1 MKTKNFWKK
10 TGIWA
15 LTMVLLGSFMT
26 AQVLADEE
34 EDDPVPSITI
44 TVQSL
49 IKGDYPAEDKPPVVY
64 QMKLQSEVHRD
75 DSRFEDFPVAAYA
88 DLEEE
93 AEEEDETLE
102 ELLDETR
109 VRVLTIHGEGED
121 SFEPLHFTE
130 PGTYVYTIDQMDF
143 SHKGYTGDDTVYT
156 LTVEVYVESSD
167 SLGCYATL
175 KDEEGQKEEI
185 ATFTLEYEEPET
197 PIVEVTPSPEPETP
211 NEEPTPTPEPETP
224 NEEPTPTPE
233 PETPAE
239 EPTPA
244 PEVPEPSEE
253 PGPTETPEATPAPTA
268 TPVPSTKGNN
278 PKTGDTTNIAAP
290 LSLLVL
296 TALALVAVV
305 LRKKEN
311 YK

>member
-75 DSRFEDFPVAAYA
+75 DSRFEDFPAAAYM

-167 SLGCYATL
+167 SLSCYATL

-224 NEEPTPTPE
+224 NEES
-233 PETPAE
+233 
-239 EPTPA
+239 TPA
-244 PEVPEPSEE
+244 PEAPVTPTEEPEPSEE
-253 PGPTETPEATPAPTA
+253 PVPTETPEETPTPTA

-290 LSLLVL
+290 LTGLAL
-296 TALALVAVV
+296 TALALAAVL
-305 LRKKEN
+305 LRKKETD
-311 YK
+311 K